1 MSQIN
6 LYQDLD
12 ARFFYRTNVGRGEET
27 KVRKLLILQTS
38 PRMASLRQ
46 GMCSFIP
53 HCHPQMD
60 RVLNKGIFSQAKGQN
75 SLKQTIMY
83 VYNNK
88 NKEKQV
94 KKNSSNMESK
104 LAFPCNM
111 SFLGILLTHEIKY
124 IQNKDNFFLQ
134 RTLFPMFHITIDG
147 RLSFYESRI
156 PGVLFLHDA
165 QLLKNL
171 TYVLHP
177 DKLFFF
183 PDQ

>member
-88 NKEKQV
+88 SKEKQV
-94 KKNSSNMESK
+94 KKTVPTWS
-104 LAFPCNM
+104 
-111 SFLGILLTHEIKY
+111 
-124 IQNKDNFFLQ
+124 QNW
-134 RTLFPMFHITIDG
+134 LFPATCHFWV
-147 RLSFYESRI
+147 SC
-156 PGVLFLHDA
+156 
-165 QLLKNL
+165 
-171 TYVLHP
+171 
-177 DKLFFF
+177 
-183 PDQ
+183 